1 MFLPHYLIPLIIFY
15 FCRDKIML
23 WGLLLGNLVDLDHI
37 YYRLIGK
44 VGWFESACPHF
55 GMSCS
60 YNTYPLHN
68 FTFIVIFLILSFLI
82 FNKNKK
88 IKFIGWLS
96 MGAALNIIIDLI
108 ASVTGF
114 AI

>member
-1 MFLPHYLIPLIIFY
+1 
-15 FCRDKIML
+15 ML

-44 VGWFESACPHF
+44 VGWFESACSHF
-55 GMSCS
+55 GVPCS
-60 YNTYPLHN
+60 YNFYPLHN
-68 FTFIVIFLILSFLI
+68 MTFIVIFLRLSLLTVK
-82 FNKNKK
+82 KNKT

-96 MGAALNIIIDLI
+96 MGAALNIILDLI